1 VEESE
6 NKIKKY
12 ELTVK
17 RINSDEETK
26 RQARE
31 QFLKKVLA
39 ESIEIT
45 NELERLSELDI
56 AGKII

>member
-1 VEESE
+1 MEESE